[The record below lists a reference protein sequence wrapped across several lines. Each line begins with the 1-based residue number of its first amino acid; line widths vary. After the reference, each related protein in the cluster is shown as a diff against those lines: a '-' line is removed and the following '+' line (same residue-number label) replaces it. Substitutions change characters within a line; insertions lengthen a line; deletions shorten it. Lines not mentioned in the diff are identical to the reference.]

1 MYGSL
6 VSTFLHRSHVENT
19 APDFILRIICTFWLG
34 IQSLINSYHTVI
46 GKICSA
52 KVSHDLVIKFLLWLK
67 SCLGPMVERAGAHY
81 FPLFHQFISI
91 EYPTIQHIASISIY
105 YHYLTITIIIGTFTI
120 ILLPFYKVYFRPS
133 SFCHYCHP
141 QSYHCTRRCTCS
153 HHRHYHHC
161 RLFNTASWQSFITIF
176 CSISIFKH
184 MNRGYLPHIQGR
196 GPQGRGGRTQGG
208 RSGGCSPVFGRGGVV
223 YPFVHKRNMVL

>member
-1 MYGSL
+1 MTTVTSFDPSSFWPILRLNFMYGSL
-6 VSTFLHRSHVENT
+6 VSTFLHRSLHVVENT
-19 APDFILRIICTFWLG
+19 APDFILRIICTFWFLLG
-34 IQSLINSYHTVI
+34 LHPCLRIQSLINSYHTVI

-52 KVSHDLVIKFLLWLK
+52 KVSHDFAMQFLLWLK
-67 SCLGPMVERAGAHY
+67 SCLGPMVERVGAHY

-133 SFCHYCHP
+133 SFCTHCHYCHP

-153 HHRHYHHC
+153 HHRHYHII
-161 RLFNTASWQSFITIF
+161 AVY
-176 CSISIFKH
+176 SIHLGSLLLQYFAQ
-184 MNRGYLPHIQGR
+184 YQFSY
-196 GPQGRGGRTQGG
+196 T
-208 RSGGCSPVFGRGGVV
+208 
-223 YPFVHKRNMVL
+223 